1 MMAETAIRLCRSHL
15 LARLCLAGCE
25 LLPEVVREL
34 DSEALAAHLRDCHG
48 IGDDD

>member
-1 MMAETAIRLCRSHL
+1 MVAEVKTRPSRSHL
-15 LARLCLAGCE
+15 LARLCLAGCA
-25 LLPEVVREL
+25 LPPDVVREM